1 MQEKLQ
7 QLKNSVDE
15 FLSDEKALKASE
27 LRSILLATAEDLNEL
42 SQFDDLK
49 TLLDSSEWPN
59 AVFEVQIADENSEA
73 DKKERAEGIA
83 DILLPN
89 LDGKKFLD
97 FGCGEG
103 HVAEYAAKS
112 TNLSI
117 GYDKEKNPNSK
128 LEWEEKKEN
137 FLITTDF
144 EKVKAEGPYD
154 IILIYDV
161 LDHAKGESM
170 SEILERAKS
179 VLSEDGII
187 YLRCHPWCGR
197 HGGHAYRKI
206 NKAFVHLVFTEDELE
221 KMGLVL
227 EPTQKIFFP
236 LATYSKAI
244 EESGLVNSQEHEI
257 DFQDVEPFFSN
268 NPVVKERLLKLYGI
282 KEWGDSGRPAFQM
295 SQCFVDYVLSNK
307 KD

>member
-1 MQEKLQ
+1 
-7 QLKNSVDE
+7 
-15 FLSDEKALKASE
+15 
-27 LRSILLATAEDLNEL
+27 
-42 SQFDDLK
+42 
-49 TLLDSSEWPN
+49 
-59 AVFEVQIADENSEA
+59 
-73 DKKERAEGIA
+73 
-83 DILLPN
+83 
-89 LDGKKFLD
+89 
-97 FGCGEG
+97 
-103 HVAEYAAKS
+103 
-112 TNLSI
+112 LSI